1 MEDLQM
7 GHTTF
12 SSSNLLDD
20 DVLAKLN
27 PHKSLESHIQDCF
40 CIFKRFKKHREWDV
54 KKLAAKASI
63 NGDRLL
69 EGAFYCAAYHDHGKA
84 TVPFQSKLKGE
95 INNKS
100 SHSLDSL
107 PFIES
112 QVMNNPLYEPV
123 PELQLETLVVASH
136 HSRLHPGK
144 FQYWQDK
151 MPPQYNM
158 NYLNHMED
166 SICDA
171 YSDIFG
177 AEKPVMAFPKL
188 DEPNYNVINHQL
200 SKLKNLERDDMA
212 VRDIFSFLKSAMHY
226 CDWWGSG
233 GHFEKKFNVEN
244 IRDPLEYATL
254 ERAQKRDC
262 KRGISPR
269 HEIKWHKFQKKAC
282 SAKGDVFLR
291 APTGSGKTEASLL
304 WAQNN
309 LDNHRLLY
317 LLPTMTT
324 TNKMRD
330 RLAEIFSSDNVA
342 LVHGTSRFLLH
353 DECLSE
359 NDNSY
364 NYKMNEMS
372 AFLYPITTTTIDQL
386 LFSLFHSSQWETR
399 NDALQNSLIIIDE
412 VHAYDPYTLGL
423 IIEAMIIAGPRSRF
437 CVMSAT
443 LPDIIKQI
451 IEEKSRRN
459 FSFVPDEEFDRRAK
473 LIINMEDKLIDD
485 CIDQVISSFLKG
497 KKVLVIVNTV
507 GKSID
512 LYNSIIETLEETR
525 VIGHLGKTEDRVM
538 LFHSRFI
545 LNHRKNKEHI
555 LENLPDGAFIAITT
569 QVVEVSLD
577 IDFDELHTEAAPLDS
592 LIQRFGRVN
601 RNRQEGIICP
611 AYVYQV
617 KSQRPYDDIG
627 VIKSSIALLDGA
639 GKQPNEATLRGL
651 VNELYNEEYFTKIE
665 EGLKK
670 ARKLVANAIDQR
682 RYVYTGKLFDDDVS
696 AYTRES
702 DYPTATCIP
711 VEYQKKVENLN
722 PLDRV
727 GYHVRVPK
735 WMYDN
740 NRDVDNGEIRY
751 LYLHYDDSIGVTDKQ
766 PFLEC

>member
-1 MEDLQM
+1 MEN
-7 GHTTF
+7 TT
-12 SSSNLLDD
+12 SSSSDLTNY

-27 PHKSLESHIQDCF
+27 PQKSLENHIQDCF
-40 CIFKRFKKHREWDV
+40 SIFKRFKKHRELDA
-54 KKLAAKASI
+54 KKLAAKVSI
-63 NGDRLL
+63 DGDRLL
-69 EGAFYCAAYHDHGKA
+69 EAAFFCVAYHDHGKA
-84 TVPFQSKLKGE
+84 TVPFQSKLKGG
-95 INNKS
+95 IGNQV

-112 QVMNNPLYEPV
+112 QVMNDPLYEPV

-136 HSRLHPGK
+136 HSRLHPLK

-151 MPPQYNM
+151 MPPQYNI

-166 SICDA
+166 SICDT

-177 AEKPVMAFPKL
+177 AEKPAMIFPKL
-188 DEPNYNVINHQL
+188 DEPNYIVINHQF
-200 SKLKNLERDDMA
+200 SKLKYLDDMA

-233 GHFEKKFNVEN
+233 GNFERKFNIEN
-244 IRDPLEYATL
+244 IGTPLEYATL
-254 ERAQKRDC
+254 ERARKRDC
-262 KRGISPR
+262 NRGISPR
-269 HEIKWHKFQKKAC
+269 QEIEWHDFQKKAC
-282 SAKGDVFLR
+282 SVKGDVFLR

-330 RLAEIFSSDNVA
+330 RLANIFYGDNVA
-342 LVHGTSRFLLH
+342 LVHGTSRFLLR
-353 DECLSE
+353 DECLTE
-359 NDNSY
+359 DYNGY
-364 NYKMNEMS
+364 NYKMKEMS
-372 AFLYPITTTTIDQL
+372 AFLYPITTTTVDQL

-423 IIEAMIIAGPRSRF
+423 IIEAMKMAGQRSRF

-443 LPDIIKQI
+443 LPDIIKQTI
-451 IEEKSRRN
+451 GEKSRRK
-459 FSFVPDEEFDRRAK
+459 FSFVPDEEFDNRTK
-473 LIINMEDKLIDD
+473 LIINIEDELIDD

-512 LYNSIIETLEETR
+512 LYNSIIERLEVTR
-525 VIGHLGKTEDRVM
+525 AIEHLGKIEKRVM

-545 LNHRKNKEHI
+545 LNHRKKKEHI

-569 QVVEVSLD
+569 QIVEVSLD

-601 RNRQEGIICP
+601 RNRQEGITCP
-611 AYVYQV
+611 AYIYQV

-639 GKQPNEATLRGL
+639 GKQPNEAILRDLINKVYDDGYL
-651 VNELYNEEYFTKIE
+651 TKIE

-670 ARKLVANAIDQR
+670 ARKLVNNAIDQR
-682 RYVYTGKLFDDDVS
+682 RYVYTGKLFDDDIS
-696 AYTRES
+696 AYTREY

-711 VEYQKKVENLN
+711 VEYQEKVENLN
-722 PLDRV
+722 PLERV

-735 WMYDN
+735 WMYDK
-740 NRDVDNGEIRY
+740 NRDLDNGEIRY
-751 LYLHYDDSIGVTDKQ
+751 LYLHYDDLIGVTDKA
-766 PFLEC
+766 PFLGCFT